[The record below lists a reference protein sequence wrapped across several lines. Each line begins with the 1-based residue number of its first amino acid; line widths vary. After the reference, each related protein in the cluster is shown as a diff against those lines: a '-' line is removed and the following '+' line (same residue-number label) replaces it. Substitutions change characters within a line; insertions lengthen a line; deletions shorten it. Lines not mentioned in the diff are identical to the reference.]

1 MIGWKDRQ
9 KRAQMIRGVALVL
22 ICAALALVP
31 YFYRLELQAR
41 IEPGPQAD
49 AQVPPSPAET
59 PGSGS
64 ERPGPVEG
72 LQLDA
77 PGPED
82 PPGGSLEVVDGD
94 DLFALVTKQTT
105 LGQYKPHDLEVIPE
119 RMIHPDQRQWPYL
132 LRREPLEQLTKMWEA
147 AEADGVLL
155 TVTSAYRDYAT
166 QERLFNEYAAAYGEE
181 EASTFSARPGQS
193 EHQLG
198 TTLDF
203 DPRGGKAGWDW
214 LEENAHHYGF
224 ALSYPDA
231 QAITGYIEEPW
242 HYRYIGVAAAREWK
256 ESGLVLCEY
265 LKLLQHRS
273 AQQPVF
279 NSSIL
284 KDPFR

>member
-1 MIGWKDRQ
+1 MCIRDR
-9 KRAQMIRGVALVL
+9 
-22 ICAALALVP
+22 
-31 YFYRLELQAR
+31 
-41 IEPGPQAD
+41 
-49 AQVPPSPAET
+49 
-59 PGSGS
+59 
-64 ERPGPVEG
+64 
-72 LQLDA
+72 
-77 PGPED
+77 
-82 PPGGSLEVVDGD
+82 
-94 DLFALVTKQTT
+94 
-105 LGQYKPHDLEVIPE
+105 
-119 RMIHPDQRQWPYL
+119 
-132 LRREPLEQLTKMWEA
+132 
-147 AEADGVLL
+147 
-155 TVTSAYRDYAT
+155 
-166 QERLFNEYAAAYGEE
+166 
-181 EASTFSARPGQS
+181 ASTFSARPGQS

-203 DPRGGKAGWDW
+203 DSRGGKAGWDW